1 MKFYVKINWV
11 ILMKLSKEQERASLS
26 LEGPS
31 MIIAVPGAGKTT
43 ILLKRIENLIN
54 KGVDPK
60 RILTITFS
68 KAAANELKNRF
79 VQNAKNTKGLPDF
92 YTIHAFSFMILRR
105 YSKLRG
111 IEYKL
116 LEGSKNINK
125 YRLIS
130 DFYFKTH
137 KVYISEEKLE
147 SIINKI
153 GYLKNM
159 MLSPQDLVTEIYKFE
174 EIYYQYEDFKKK
186 YKFIDFDDMLE
197 LALNILK
204 TEPSIR
210 NEYINKYDFIQVDEG
225 QDTSKLQIEIIKILT
240 KKKRNLYIV
249 ADDDQSIYSFRGADP
264 QGLFDLE
271 EFFPDLKTYYMETN
285 FRCSQNIVTCA
296 NNFINLNKIR
306 YQKTLRANKNYSSP
320 VEVVKVSDPE
330 DQYKYILNDI
340 KEKNLDYKDVGILY
354 RNNVS
359 AMGLVEYFESLDVPF
374 ILNESSKI
382 KFCSHRISS
391 DLIDIISFSE
401 DFSRLDIFERIYF
414 KLKGYVSKFMIS
426 QIKSYKGMNVFDS
439 LKAIPNLKSYS
450 IRELENLERDF
461 NTLSRLNMRDKLSF
475 IEGNLEYEK
484 FINFSAKKE
493 SLGLQGELL
502 VFNILKKISFKA
514 SSFKDYI
521 GRLKY
526 LDSTLKTPD
535 FNGIRLSTVHSAKGK
550 EYKQVYLIDIY
561 QGMFPMITKNEKS
574 PLLLEEER
582 RLFYVGLTRAK
593 DHLNIIFPSRIGKE
607 KTEVSDFLLDLQNSC
622 K

>member
-137 KVYISEEKLE
+137 KVYVSEEKLE

-159 MLSPQDLVTEIYKFE
+159 MLSPQDLVTEIDKFE

-204 TEPSIR
+204 TEPTIR

-296 NNFINLNKIR
+296 NNFINLNKVR
-306 YQKTLRANKNYSSP
+306 YQKTLKANKNYSSP
-320 VEVVKVSDPE
+320 VEVVKVLDPE
-330 DQYKYILNDI
+330 DQYKYILDDI

-359 AMGLVEYFESLDVPF
+359 AMGLVEYFEFLDVPF

-382 KFCSHRISS
+382 KFFNHRISS

-414 KLKGYVSKFMIS
+414 KVKGYLSKFMIS

-439 LKAIPNLKSYS
+439 LKAIPGLKSYS

-461 NTLSRLNMRDKLSF
+461 NTLSRLNMRDKISF
-475 IEGNLEYEK
+475 IESNLEYEK

-561 QGMFPMITKNEKS
+561 QGMFPMVTKNEES

-582 RLFYVGLTRAK
+582 RLFYVALTRAK

>member
-1 MKFYVKINWV
+1 
-11 ILMKLSKEQERASLS
+11 
-26 LEGPS
+26 

>member
-1 MKFYVKINWV
+1 
-11 ILMKLSKEQERASLS
+11 
-26 LEGPS
+26 

-137 KVYISEEKLE
+137 KVYVSEEKLE

-159 MLSPQDLVTEIYKFE
+159 MLSPQDLVTEIDKFE

-204 TEPSIR
+204 TEPTIR

-296 NNFINLNKIR
+296 NNFINLNKVR
-306 YQKTLRANKNYSSP
+306 YQKTLKANKNYSSP
-320 VEVVKVSDPE
+320 VEVVKVLDPE
-330 DQYKYILNDI
+330 DQYKYILDDI

-359 AMGLVEYFESLDVPF
+359 AMGLVEYFEFLDVPF

-382 KFCSHRISS
+382 KFFNHRISS

-414 KLKGYVSKFMIS
+414 KVKGYLSKFMIS

-439 LKAIPNLKSYS
+439 LKAIPGLKSYS

-461 NTLSRLNMRDKLSF
+461 NTLSRLNMRDKISF
-475 IEGNLEYEK
+475 IESNLEYEK

-561 QGMFPMITKNEKS
+561 QGMFPMVTKNEES

-582 RLFYVGLTRAK
+582 RLFYVALTRAK